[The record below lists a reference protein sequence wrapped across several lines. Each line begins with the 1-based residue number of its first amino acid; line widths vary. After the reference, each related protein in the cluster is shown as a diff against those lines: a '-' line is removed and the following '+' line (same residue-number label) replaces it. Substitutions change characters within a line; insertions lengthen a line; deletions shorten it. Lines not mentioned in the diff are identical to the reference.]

1 MAARLTSEKG
11 ADVSNQPD
19 HPDLPIWPSG
29 VARLADGVLE
39 VTTGDGLRVA
49 AQDIVEIDI
58 DPPRAGRLSLKLAY
72 RAGLG
77 KHKTSF
83 WVEPQHEAPLRR
95 LVASVQDLATRRF
108 GRGEVLGY
116 RVISVT
122 D

>member
-1 MAARLTSEKG
+1 MPARLTSEKG
-11 ADVSNQPD
+11 ADMSKEPD

-39 VTTGDGLRVA
+39 VTTGEGLRVA
-49 AQDIVEIDI
+49 AEDIVEIDV

-83 WVEPQHEAPLRR
+83 WVEPQHEAPLHR
-95 LVASVQDLATRRF
+95 LVASIQDLATSRF
-108 GRGEVLGY
+108 MNGEVLGH
-116 RVISVT
+116 RVIAVT
-122 D
+122 